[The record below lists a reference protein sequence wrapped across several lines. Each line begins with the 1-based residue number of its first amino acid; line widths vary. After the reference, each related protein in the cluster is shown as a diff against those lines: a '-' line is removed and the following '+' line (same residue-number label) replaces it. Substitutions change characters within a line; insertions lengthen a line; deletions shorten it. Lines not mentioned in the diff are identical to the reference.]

1 LMREFDP
8 QLFAEVDEDQSG
20 EIDAQELQFC
30 LEKLNMQLDDDA
42 FHEVLN
48 DIDIDRSGTV
58 NFEEFL

>member
-1 LMREFDP
+1 MREFDP
-8 QLFAEVDEDQSG
+8 QLFAEVDEDKSG
-20 EIDAQELQFC
+20 EIDAQELHFC

-42 FHEVLN
+42 FVEVLN